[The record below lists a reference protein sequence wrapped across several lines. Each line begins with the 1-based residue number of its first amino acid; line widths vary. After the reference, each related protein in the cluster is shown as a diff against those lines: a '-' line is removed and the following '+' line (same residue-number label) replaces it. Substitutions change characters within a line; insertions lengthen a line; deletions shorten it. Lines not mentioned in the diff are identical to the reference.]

1 MADYLDNY
9 DEIVFLDSEID
20 DSDDDDDTPVGELIR
35 VVDGKVYRA
44 ADLNAEEEA
53 AKAAAAPA
61 FEPVEPVA
69 AEETPAEAP
78 YAEEPTAAETPA
90 PTPAPYTQTVAP
102 EEEPA
107 QAPAADLP
115 SPDPGCS

>member
-53 AKAAAAPA
+53 A
-61 FEPVEPVA
+61 
-69 AEETPAEAP
+69 
-78 YAEEPTAAETPA
+78 
-90 PTPAPYTQTVAP
+90 
-102 EEEPA
+102 
-107 QAPAADLP
+107 
-115 SPDPGCS
+115 